1 MSWRR
6 TAITHLN
13 GYFFVSAHDAAGC
26 LCMYCVWGCRQPTFE
41 CIYILMRNANCAR
54 VQMADRLMGFDGVSF
69 AGKTNMDFGN
79 RTKL

>member
-1 MSWRR
+1 MMLRGVCVCTVCVCSMCRASR
-6 TAITHLN
+6 DVDVVNPHLN
-13 GYFFVSAHDAAGC
+13 A
-26 LCMYCVWGCRQPTFE
+26 
-41 CIYILMRNANCAR
+41 YILMRNANCAR